1 MTEMKSKAH
10 SFKETRRLEIC
21 INANRTA
28 LEMAMDGTFGSVDE
42 ERATDFEARNLTII
56 GLLLSSCVLSV

>member
-21 INANRTA
+21 INANPKA
-28 LEMAMDGTFGSVDE
+28 LEMAMDGTLVQWMRKGDGF
-42 ERATDFEARNLTII
+42 
-56 GLLLSSCVLSV
+56 

>member
-21 INANRTA
+21 INANRKA
-28 LEMAMDGTFGSVDE
+28 LEMAMDGTFG
-42 ERATDFEARNLTII
+42 
-56 GLLLSSCVLSV
+56 